1 MTGKRMSKIH
11 KKFQYVVEGGP
22 YATFPIDML
31 RYDACYPANPAA
43 VDGVA
48 FDPGIRQMV
57 GERKSRQVTLRS
69 DREPTV
75 GRWESFGWRVVRS
88 EGIA

>member
-1 MTGKRMSKIH
+1 MAKRMSKIH
-11 KKFQYVVEGGP
+11 RKFQYVVEGTGS
-22 YATFPIDML
+22 FPLDML
-31 RYDACYPANPAA
+31 RYDSSYPSSSEA
-43 VDGVA
+43 VTAMDEPVPTVSPEGRLV
-48 FDPGIRQMV
+48 
-57 GERKSRQVTLRS
+57 RKPRQVTLRS